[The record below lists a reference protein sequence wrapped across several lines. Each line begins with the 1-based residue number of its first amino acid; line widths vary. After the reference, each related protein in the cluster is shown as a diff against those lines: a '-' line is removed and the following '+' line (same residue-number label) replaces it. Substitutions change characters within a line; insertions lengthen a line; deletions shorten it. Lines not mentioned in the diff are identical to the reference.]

1 MSDNFALYFMVSG
14 FLKAV
19 LPIAVIILGIVI
31 LAKKDGRAKPLAL
44 YCILISFIDLLSRFA
59 NGMSRVSVQ
68 SYSAATRVN
77 TYLGAALTLAA
88 LILICR
94 YAKKE
99 YDSKEYIAIPC
110 AYVAAMVIGSFI
122 NVIAL
127 NAAAG
132 KGENAILRSAGIA
145 SAVSI
150 LIQLIPAL
158 ILIGIFFANKK
169 KEWQFPNLWLLLAAV
184 AASSLICNIFTV
196 LGLVSLS
203 QMQTADNISLY
214 QDAMSILIIICKLL
228 IAIYILKNVKGGTD
242 ERVSSESNS

>member
-1 MSDNFALYFMVSG
+1 MRDNFALYFMVSG
-14 FLKAV
+14 FLKTV

-122 NVIAL
+122 DLFCEQKERV
-127 NAAAG
+127 
-132 KGENAILRSAGIA
+132 
-145 SAVSI
+145 AV
-150 LIQLIPAL
+150 P
-158 ILIGIFFANKK
+158 
-169 KEWQFPNLWLLLAAV
+169 QFVV
-184 AASSLICNIFTV
+184 AACGCCRFFNDL
-196 LGLVSLS
+196 
-203 QMQTADNISLY
+203 
-214 QDAMSILIIICKLL
+214 
-228 IAIYILKNVKGGTD
+228 
-242 ERVSSESNS
+242 